1 MRGKSPQNNSTQRNP
16 ARTDVCLGSAVQ
28 TRSGQQDAQLGKVMR
43 SKLGELLFRRVVP
56 GTENMIWGSESDSG
70 NWSSAVRGSGMCKER
85 ACWDECSELAQ
96 IPVPGPVSDRGLR
109 VKSEPAAL
117 QGHHPPAASA
127 LSSVPA
133 RVPPQAAPGPESK
146 ALVAAPPPL
155 AAGVPCTLR

>member
-127 LSSVPA
+127 LSSVVRNWP
-133 RVPPQAAPGPESK
+133 RHRDLGE
-146 ALVAAPPPL
+146 L
-155 AAGVPCTLR
+155 